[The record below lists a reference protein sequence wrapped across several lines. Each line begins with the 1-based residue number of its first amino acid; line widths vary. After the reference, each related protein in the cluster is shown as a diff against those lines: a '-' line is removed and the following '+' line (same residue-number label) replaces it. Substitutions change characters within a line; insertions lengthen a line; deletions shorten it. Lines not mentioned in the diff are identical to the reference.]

1 MSTVGTVRSPDGT
14 RIAYERFGSGPAVV
28 LVCGAMD
35 DGAENAPLGLEL
47 ASRFTVYNYAR
58 RGRGDSGDVAPY
70 AVRREIEDL
79 AAVIDE
85 AGGSTHVFGA
95 CSGGA
100 LALEAAAAGV
110 AMNRLVV
117 YDVPYDMGADAAV
130 QHRRYIRRVQALL
143 DEGRRAEAVELSMR
157 TWGSPE
163 ESVRRARKHPKWPH
177 LISLAHTLP
186 YDAACMGTNNQPPAA
201 RFARIGVPTLVLTGS
216 ASQDHP
222 TMSELRPNYLAEA
235 ADAVA
240 ACVPSAQRGVV
251 AEAPHVIDAERLTV
265 PIGDFLLEESPA
277 RTTM

>member
-1 MSTVGTVRSPDGT
+1 MSTFGTVRSLDGT

-28 LVCGAMD
+28 LVCGATD
-35 DGAENAPLGLEL
+35 DGTENAPLGLEL
-47 ASRFTVYNYAR
+47 ASQFTVYNYAR
-58 RGRGDSGDVAPY
+58 RGRGNSGDIAPY

-117 YDVPYDMGADAAV
+117 YDLPYDMGADAAV
-130 QHRRYIRRVQALL
+130 QHRRYIQRVQALL
-143 DEGRRAEAVELSMR
+143 DEDRRAEAFELSMR
-157 TWGSPE
+157 IWGSPE
-163 ESVRRARKHPKWPH
+163 KAVRLARRHAKWPH

-186 YDAACMGTNNQPPAA
+186 YDAACMGTTNQPPAA
-201 RFARIGVPTLVLTGS
+201 RFSRIDVPTLVLTGS

-222 TMSELRPNYLAEA
+222 TMSELRPNFFDEA
-235 ADAVA
+235 ADAVV
-240 ACVPSAQRGVV
+240 ACVPTAQRGIV
-251 AEAPHVIDAERLTV
+251 AEAPHVINAEKLQG
-265 PIGDFLLEESPA
+265 PIRDFLLDESPA
-277 RTTM
+277 RTAM